1 MGKLICEKKY
11 PSDLTDSQW
20 NHIKDFFPSPKK
32 TGRPRE
38 VEFREIVNAVL
49 YLIYAGCQ
57 WRFIPNDFPKWQSVY
72 YYFARWKKDGTW
84 HRIHETLRSQKRIRV
99 GKHKHPTA
107 GAADS
112 QSVKTTSVPSSR
124 GFDAGK
130 KINGRKRHILV
141 DTLGLMIAVVVTTA
155 CVQDRDGLKKLL
167 RTFGVHRKKMRKIWV
182 DGGYRGKVIEWVQ
195 ARFRYCLEVVLR
207 SDDVKGFVV
216 LPKRWIVER
225 TFAWLNNHRRL
236 SKDYE
241 RFTETSETM
250 IQIAMIRLMLRQLQ
264 PL

>member
-1 MGKLICEKKY
+1 VKKY
-11 PSDLTDSQW
+11 PSCLTDSQW
-20 NHIKDFFPSPKK
+20 NHIKDFFPTPKT

-38 VEFREIVNAVL
+38 VEFRQIVNAVL
-49 YLIYAGCQ
+49 FLLFTGCQ
-57 WRFIPNDFPKWQSVY
+57 WRFIPHDFPKWQTVY
-72 YYFARWKKDGTW
+72 YYFAKWKNDGTW
-84 HRIHETLRSQKRIRV
+84 YRIHETLRSQERARQ

-112 QSVKTTSVPSSR
+112 QSVKTTSLPSSR

-141 DTLGLMIAVVVTTA
+141 DTLGLIIAVKVTTA

-167 RTFGVHRKKMRKIWV
+167 KTFGVHRKKMKKIWV
-182 DGGYRGKVIEWVQ
+182 DGGYRGQVIDWVK

-241 RFTETSETM
+241 HFTKTCETM
-250 IQIAMIRLMLRQLQ
+250 IQIAMIRIMLRRLK

>member
-1 MGKLICEKKY
+1 VKRKY

-20 NHIKDFFPSPKK
+20 NHIKDLFALPKQ

-38 VEFREIVNAVL
+38 VDFREVVNGVL
-49 YLIYAGCQ
+49 YLVFTGCQ
-57 WRFIPNDFPKWQSVY
+57 WRFMPNDYPKWRTVY
-72 YYFARWKKDGTW
+72 GYFQLWQRDGTW
-84 HRIHETLRSQKRIRV
+84 YRMHETLRSELRRKK
-99 GKHKHPTA
+99 GKHKHPSA
-107 GAADS
+107 GSADS

-130 KINGRKRHILV
+130 KINRRKRHNLV
-141 DTLGLMIAVVVTTA
+141 YTLGVLMAVVVTTA

-167 RTFGVHRKKMRKIWV
+167 RSFGVHRKKLRKIWV
-182 DGGYRGKVIEWVQ
+182 DGGYRGQIIEWVK
-195 ARFRYCLEVVLR
+195 RKFRYCLEVVLR
-207 SDDVKGFVV
+207 SDDVRGFVV
-216 LPKRWIVER
+216 LPKRWVVER

-241 RFTETSETM
+241 RFTKTSEAM
-250 IQIAMIRLMLRQLQ
+250 IQIAMTRLMLRRLE